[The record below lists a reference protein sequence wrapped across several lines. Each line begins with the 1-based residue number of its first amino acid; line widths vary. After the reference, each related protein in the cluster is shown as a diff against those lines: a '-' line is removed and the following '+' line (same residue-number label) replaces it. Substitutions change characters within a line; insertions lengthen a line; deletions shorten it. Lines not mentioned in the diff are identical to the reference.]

1 MIYAM
6 IVVLVAAIL
15 VYAMMSSGMGK
26 PRVKRGKRGHV
37 DRDMV
42 AGRWNTIKLTSETGA
57 AGLKNSITEADK
69 LLDYVMKQL
78 GFGGETF
85 ADRLRYGQNQFSR
98 ADYEAIWSAH
108 KLRNSL
114 AHDISFDLVPSMAKD
129 ALRTFERALKTLGAL

>member
-6 IVVLVAAIL
+6 IIILVSAIL
-15 VYAMMSSGMGK
+15 VYAMISAQTAK
-26 PRVKRGKRGHV
+26 PQAKRGRRGRI
-37 DRDMV
+37 DREMV

-57 AGLKNSITEADK
+57 SGLKNSVTEADK
-69 LLDYVMKQL
+69 LLDYVMKQS

-85 ADRLRYGQNQFSR
+85 ADRLRSAESRFSR
-98 ADYEAIWSAH
+98 TDYNAVWSAH

-114 AHDISFDLVPSMAKD
+114 AHDVSFDLVPSMAKD